1 MPDIHESE
9 NREHWFAVAVVP
21 RKEKLT
27 AQTLRMKGY
36 TDFLPLYSMKRK
48 WSDRIKRV
56 ELPLFPG
63 YLFCRFDPKLRLPI
77 LKVPSVLSILGM
89 GNIPELIPD
98 NEIEALQTVCKA
110 GVHALPCPYLFAG
123 AKVRINEGPL
133 AGVEGILIE
142 EKETR
147 LILSIS
153 LLQRSIAVEV
163 ESDWIT
169 PTRIYRDFQ
178 ADPR

>member
-1 MPDIHESE
+1 MPDNEGNGIG
-9 NREHWFAVAVVP
+9 EHWFAIAVVP
-21 RKEKLT
+21 RKEKI
-27 AQTLRMKGY
+27 AAKTLRLKGY
-36 TDFLPLYSMKRK
+36 VDFLPLYSMKRK
-48 WSDRIKRV
+48 WSDRIKLV

-63 YLFCRFDPKLRLPI
+63 YLFCRFDPALRLPI
-77 LKVPSVLSILGM
+77 LKVPSVLSILGL
-89 GNIPELIPD
+89 GSTPEPIPD
-98 NEIEALQTVCKA
+98 REIEALQTVCKA
-110 GVHALPCPYLFAG
+110 GVQALPCPYLYAG

-133 AGVEGILIE
+133 AGVEGILVE

-169 PTRIYRDFQ
+169 PTRIYREFSS
-178 ADPR
+178 